1 MQAQIHVPV
10 HVHGNHWVHVTI
22 TLHTCADAPCGFK
35 AHFQFDDPLF
45 GGEGA
50 VIHNLKR
57 WLCDEFQDKDPQKR
71 VPNMSSDFLTVSS
84 ETPCQTTSYDCGGFM
99 NQVSHYRARGLPLS
113 FTQCDMTYFRRRM
126 VWEILNCQLLEDI
139 PSSAAQEAATEPV
152 AADTLEG
159 AEASTA
165 NSGAPTLPQSILKQP
180 TFPGPVK
187 RGKCV
192 TVASPADPRWK
203 HHGLVAH
210 LECEQPTV
218 AEVDARRAFG
228 CTVAVTPTAERH
240 A

>member
-1 MQAQIHVPV
+1 
-10 HVHGNHWVHVTI
+10 
-22 TLHTCADAPCGFK
+22 
-35 AHFQFDDPLF
+35 
-45 GGEGA
+45 
-50 VIHNLKR
+50 
-57 WLCDEFQDKDPQKR
+57 
-71 VPNMSSDFLTVSS
+71 
-84 ETPCQTTSYDCGGFM
+84 M

-228 CTVAVTPTAERH
+228 
-240 A
+240 